1 MNRQEGLLLC
11 LLLVECYWRDRWSL
25 VGLVQRIEEYE
36 ELRNTPLVSPTP
48 TCDYGVWRKQDGK
61 PGPPP
66 LPRATCPLNKHKSP
80 YFDLHTTSTDA
91 MEWIESRQWQ
101 VYFDTMWRR
110 WKRSKGGVHPQC
122 RAWAELQFV
131 STARTMNKTAG
142 SNPPASASLLQLASP
157 RTATS
162 GSKTKV
168 KDHLS
173 YPAPFSHEAASV
185 PVLWPRSDPKAKA
198 RIATPH
204 NGQPAL
210 SPPAAPWPT
219 RWTYLMLAT
228 TLFLMFWSTLHALQN
243 KPATSTFDGLS
254 LPLPAARLRQ
264 PFAGY
269 WLPGSNEEGVC
280 IVGST
285 AQGLYR
291 VFDVNGRMRVS
302 YLEL

>member
-1 MNRQEGLLLC
+1 MLC
-11 LLLVECYWRDRWSL
+11 PLDYLVECYWREKWSL
-25 VGLVQRIEEYE
+25 VLGLVQRIEEYE
-36 ELRNTPLVSPTP
+36 EPGNTPLVSPTP
-48 TCDYGVWRKQDGK
+48 TCDYGVRRKQDGK
-61 PGPPP
+61 PSPPP
-66 LPRATCPLNKHKSP
+66 LPRATYPLNKHKSP
-80 YFDLHTTSTDA
+80 YFDLHTTSTGT
-91 MEWIESRQWQ
+91 MQWIESRLWQ
-101 VYFDTMWRR
+101 VYFDTPWRR
-110 WKRSKGGVHPQC
+110 WKRFQGGVHPQC

-131 STARTMNKTAG
+131 STARTMKKAAG

-162 GSKTKV
+162 GSKIKV

-173 YPAPFSHEAASV
+173 YPTPFSHKAASV
-185 PVLWPRSDPKAKA
+185 PDHWLRSDSKAKA

-204 NGQPAL
+204 NRQPAL

-228 TLFLMFWSTLHALQN
+228 TLFLLFWSTLHALQN
-243 KPATSTFDGLS
+243 KLATSTLDGLS
-254 LPLPAARLRQ
+254 LPLSAARLRQ

-269 WLPGSNEEGVC
+269 SLYGSEEEGVC

-285 AQGLYR
+285 AQGKYR

-302 YLEL
+302 YFEL